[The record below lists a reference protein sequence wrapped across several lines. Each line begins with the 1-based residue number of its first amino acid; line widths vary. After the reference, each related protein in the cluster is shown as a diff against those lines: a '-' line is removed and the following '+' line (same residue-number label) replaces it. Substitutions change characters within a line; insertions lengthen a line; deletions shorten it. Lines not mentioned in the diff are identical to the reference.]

1 MMGTALGIGSSQF
14 GQPNPW
20 GISPYGGQWIG
31 SQTFTQQPQSYT
43 QPPQLVPFAG
53 YGVGNYPFGVQM
65 AQYAQPLQ
73 QIQQL
78 LQILPQQMQQLQQ
91 LQQHQHIL
99 QQQQLHQLQQLLQLV
114 PHQLQ
119 QLQQLIQLLPQQLQQ
134 IQQLVQFVPQQIHQ
148 LQQQLLAQH
157 APFGAATPG
166 PAGLTTSQPFG
177 VPFLWSAAAQG
188 VPPVIAPNAFGV
200 PSITGQVM

>member
-31 SQTFTQQPQSYT
+31 SHTFTQQPQSYT

-53 YGVGNYPFGVQM
+53 YGFGNYPFGVQM

-78 LQILPQQMQQLQQ
+78 LQILPQQMQQMQQLQQ
-91 LQQHQHIL
+91 LQQHQHVL

-157 APFGAATPG
+157 PPFGAATPG

-188 VPPVIAPNAFGV
+188 VPPVIAPHAFGV
-200 PSITGQVM
+200 PGQVM

>member
-20 GISPYGGQWIG
+20 GVSPYGHAIG
-31 SQTFTQQPQSYT
+31 PQLFT
-43 QPPQLVPFAG
+43 QPPYSQPLQSTSVYGAG
-53 YGVGNYPFGVQM
+53 NNPYGAQT

-78 LQILPQQMQQLQQ
+78 LHILPQQVQQLQQ

-99 QQQQLHQLQQLLQLV
+99 QQQQLHLLQQLLQLV
-114 PHQLQ
+114 PQQLQ
-119 QLQQLIQLLPQQLQQ
+119 QLQQLVQLLPQQLQQ

-148 LQQQLLAQH
+148 LQQQLQALQT
-157 APFGAATPG
+157 PFGT
-166 PAGLTTSQPFG
+166 
-177 VPFLWSAAAQG
+177 AAQG
-188 VPPVIAPNAFGV
+188 VPGFGISQPFGASFAWPGTAQGISPLTGALPFGV
-200 PSITGQVM
+200 PTATGQVM